1 MGMTM
6 DRTFHLRNVRRARKA
21 ASVRSRVR
29 GTAERP
35 RLTVS
40 RSSKQIYVQAVDDAR
55 GVTLAASSTLDPGLR
70 AALTGTKTESAKA
83 VGQDIARRLIE
94 KGVAKAV
101 FDRGW
106 YRYHGRVKA
115 LAEGARSGGLSF

>member
-6 DRTFHLRNVRRARKA
+6 ERTFHLRNVRRARKA
-21 ASVRSRVR
+21 ASVRARVR
-29 GTAERP
+29 GTSERP
-35 RLTVS
+35 RLTVR
-40 RSSKQIYVQAVDDAR
+40 RSSKQIYVQAVDDAL

-83 VGQDIARRLIE
+83 VGQDIARRLLE

>member
-1 MGMTM
+1 MERAT
-6 DRTFHLRNVRRARKA
+6 HLRNVRRARKA

-35 RLTVS
+35 RLTVH
-40 RSSKQIYVQAVDDAR
+40 RSSKQIYVQAIDDDA
-55 GVTLAASSTLDPGLR
+55 GVTLAATSTLDPELR
-70 AALTGTKTESAKA
+70 KALEGTKTASAKV
-83 VGQDIARRLIE
+83 VGEDIAKRLIAQ
-94 KGVAKAV
+94 GVGKAV

-106 YRYHGRVKA
+106 YRYHGRIKA